1 MNHARNIVFLALCLV
16 LAACVPTPADNDT
29 TAKQEAAKTKPAPSS
44 ATANPPD
51 APAGQGIAGAAAA
64 RPVLD
69 VATLDHGQFRLSER
83 RGRWVVVNF
92 WATWCAPCRKEMPE
106 LDAYDAEH
114 AEIEVIGLAYEE
126 AAEED
131 MRAFLKRLPVK
142 YPIALID
149 VYAPPTD
156 FPTPRGLPM
165 TYLIAPDGSVAAEFM
180 GPVTAEMLDAAIAKH
195 GKRA

>member
-1 MNHARNIVFLALCLV
+1 MSRPRRPLV
-16 LAACVPTPADNDT
+16 LLACFAFGLSACQPSAPTAQATPAT
-29 TAKQEAAKTKPAPSS
+29 
-44 ATANPPD
+44 ATA
-51 APAGQGIAGAAAA
+51 PAKPGTDTPVVPGQGVADPAAA
-64 RPVLD
+64 RPALD

-106 LDAYDAEH
+106 LDAYDTEH
-114 AEIEVIGLAYEE
+114 ADIEVIGLAYEE
-126 AAEED
+126 TTEEE

-149 VYAPPTD
+149 VTAPPTD

-180 GPVTAEMLDAAIAKH
+180 GPVTAEKLDAAIAKH
-195 GKRA
+195 RKAA